1 MTTTSAGW
9 WEAMGSGVADSSSH
23 DRRPVRLPVAVA
35 RTGLRAG
42 VITAMCVVAGIA
54 FQWFLLDGQALW
66 TYLDL
71 PADSDMSTQSGW
83 LGLQIAFGVLGLS
96 VLPWA
101 LRHDE
106 RELESA
112 DEPSPGPRRAL
123 VCGLVCIA
131 SSAVS
136 PLAAFGGLAAL
147 ISLTSR
153 RSAVWVVSAA
163 TGYVVATGLATVL
176 DPVYDFTL
184 DLLVT
189 PVVVAL
195 LALMVGVIRGR
206 RREKRWRLIAS
217 ANLNELRSRVR
228 EEEARREERTRIARD
243 MHDTLS
249 HRLSLIAVHAGALE
263 YRDDLARA
271 AIRREAGII
280 REQAELSVADLRSVL
295 TVLRDSLEATDPRA
309 SVEDLAATSRAA
321 GTSVTVTQDVTSGQL
336 AALST
341 VSVHTVHRAVQEA
354 LTNARKHAP
363 GQPVTIHLFSRR
375 RVLVV
380 SITNP
385 VAHAR
390 SPGGGLGLIGV
401 RERAQLV
408 GGRLTVTRTDDRFI
422 VELEIPW
429 PR

>member
-1 MTTTSAGW
+1 MS
-9 WEAMGSGVADSSSH
+9 SGVADSHSH
-23 DRRPVRLPVAVA
+23 DRGPVRLPITLAH
-35 RTGLRAG
+35 TELRAG
-42 VITAMCVVAGIA
+42 AITVVCVVAGIA

-71 PADSDMSTQSGW
+71 PADSGMSTQNRW

-106 RELESA
+106 RELEFA
-112 DEPSPGPRRAL
+112 DEPSPGPRGAL
-123 VCGLVCIA
+123 ACGLVCIA
-131 SSAVS
+131 SSVVS
-136 PLAAFGGLAAL
+136 PLAAFGGLVAL
-147 ISLTSR
+147 ISLASR
-153 RSAVWVVSAA
+153 RSALWVVSAVSV
-163 TGYVVATGLATVL
+163 YVVASVLATVL
-176 DPVYDFTL
+176 HPPDDFAL
-184 DLLVT
+184 DLLVI

-195 LALMVGVIRGR
+195 LALMIGVVRGR

-217 ANLNELRSRVR
+217 ANLNERRSRAR
-228 EEEARREERTRIARD
+228 EEEARRDERTRIARD

-263 YRDDLARA
+263 YRDDLARN

-309 SVEDLAATSRAA
+309 SVDDLVATARAA
-321 GTSVTVTQDVTSGQL
+321 GTSVTVTQDVTSNQI

-341 VSVHTVHRAVQEA
+341 VSVHTVHRTVQEA

-363 GQPVTIHLFSRR
+363 GQTVTIHLFSRR
-375 RVLVV
+375 SFLVV

-385 VAHAR
+385 VVQRPSAD
-390 SPGGGLGLIGV
+390 GGLGLIGV
-401 RERAQLV
+401 GERAQLA
-408 GGRLTVTRTDDRFI
+408 GGHLIVAQTNERFD

-429 PR
+429 TR